1 MSGASYLRL
10 IDFSSAGLLFLAI
23 LLVWR
28 KDLLAMVKTLSAQ
41 GLMLVAIALFE
52 GLLSGEKSLYLVA
65 LLFFATRV
73 IAIPLALR
81 HLLFGSVKE
90 RETSPLL
97 NTPGSLVAAAL
108 LSLLAFLVAQPLI
121 GSSHFGEAI
130 LIPFPLA
137 TFLVALLIMVT
148 RSKALSQLIGF
159 LCLDN
164 ALSGLA
170 LIATLGVPLVVE
182 VGVSLDVLFLV
193 LVLVLVIGKMKEKIL
208 HTELS
213 ELRELHE

>member
-1 MSGASYLRL
+1 MSDSSYLKL
-10 IDFSSAGLLFLAI
+10 IDLSSAGLLLFAI
-23 LLVWR
+23 FLVWFR
-28 KDLLAMVKTLSAQ
+28 DLMAMIKTLSIQ

-52 GLLSGEKSLYLVA
+52 GLRSGEKSLYLVA
-65 LLFFATRV
+65 FLFLATRV
-73 IAIPLALR
+73 VAIPLVLR
-81 HLLFGSVKE
+81 QLLLGSVNE

-97 NTPGSLVAAAL
+97 NTSGSLVAAAL
-108 LSLLAFLVAQPLI
+108 LSLLAFLIAQPLI
-121 GSSHFGEAI
+121 GFSHFGETI
-130 LIPFPLA
+130 LLPFPLA
-137 TFLVALLIMVT
+137 TFLVGVLVMIT

-182 VGVSLDVLFLV
+182 LGISLDVLFLV

>member
-1 MSGASYLRL
+1 MSSASYLRL
-10 IDFSSAGLLFLAI
+10 IDFSSAGLLLLAI
-23 LLVWR
+23 CLLWWR
-28 KDLLAMVKTLSAQ
+28 DLLAMVKILSVQ
-41 GLMLVAIALFE
+41 GFMLAAIAFFE
-52 GLLSGEKSLYLVA
+52 GLRSDEKNLYLVA
-65 LLFFATRV
+65 LLFFVTRV

-81 HLLFGSVKE
+81 RLLLGSLQE

-97 NTPGSLVAAAL
+97 NTAASLVAAAL
-108 LSLLAFLVAQPLI
+108 LSLLAFLVARPLI
-121 GSSHFGEAI
+121 GASHFGEAI
-130 LIPFPLA
+130 LLPFPLA

-148 RSKALSQLIGF
+148 RRKALSQLIGF

-182 VGVSLDVLFLV
+182 VGVSLDVMFLV
-193 LVLVLVIGKMKEKIL
+193 VVLVLVIGKMKEKIL